1 MTTTHAGEDVLTF
14 ILPGSWLRI
23 PLAEPDARKEAI
35 SRAALVAF
43 GRSDEHASLRQAF
56 RQELTRAA
64 VASAD
69 AGASGWYIASQIIEG
84 VPLPVTLT
92 VTLSEPIIALSR
104 NNERN
109 LLLLQT
115 TMSHF
120 EKSGWVEDPWHDE
133 IGGSVVAR
141 RAKTTAPTSEVSDL
155 TTLPTSPTYTV
166 MYWLTV
172 PHEPRIATL
181 AFGTTQPTLRSSL
194 LELFD
199 AVVSSVRFPHSE
211 TQPDTLPLDGER

>member
-84 VPLPVTLT
+84 VPLPATLT

-120 EKSGWVEDPWHDE
+120 EKSAARLWR
-133 IGGSVVAR
+133 VAPRPPRLPPKSAISRHCRHR
-141 RAKTTAPTSEVSDL
+141 RPI
-155 TTLPTSPTYTV
+155 
-166 MYWLTV
+166 
-172 PHEPRIATL
+172 R
-181 AFGTTQPTLRSSL
+181 
-194 LELFD
+194 
-199 AVVSSVRFPHSE
+199 
-211 TQPDTLPLDGER
+211 

>member
-84 VPLPVTLT
+84 VPLPATHRHTLG
-92 VTLSEPIIALSR
+92 SDHRAL
-104 NNERN
+104 
-109 LLLLQT
+109 
-115 TMSHF
+115 
-120 EKSGWVEDPWHDE
+120 
-133 IGGSVVAR
+133 
-141 RAKTTAPTSEVSDL
+141 AK
-155 TTLPTSPTYTV
+155 
-166 MYWLTV
+166 
-172 PHEPRIATL
+172 
-181 AFGTTQPTLRSSL
+181 Q
-194 LELFD
+194 
-199 AVVSSVRFPHSE
+199 
-211 TQPDTLPLDGER
+211 